1 MVRSPLGRLSRS
13 GWLAIVLAVVLGGV
27 TWWSLDSSRGLA
39 DDREAQEVVESGRLL
54 EARLTFEGGA
64 LDLLVDRMLVGIGQ
78 REPGSSEAVDAA
90 DRLTRSY
97 AEIEELATGDGRVA
111 DAASELVGALSERME
126 DDPLTGDRLDLYNA
140 VDDVRWADESATG
153 VDRLDALFELGF
165 FSSLPDHVL
174 VEALAA
180 YTVVEGYPVDPVAA
194 SLYDEVTEVLR
205 SEGGWFGES
214 PSAPLTDSEWFD
226 VEGARAEFPE
236 VTAEIEA
243 VFAAS
248 DVVAVDTWMR
258 EFGDSS
264 DSAPIPL
271 GAMLAAVADLD
282 GEMNDLIDPLVEVE
296 TEAAAARAASD
307 SDTRSTMALVALAFG
322 AAALVLLA
330 IGLVRLLRHRRSLR
344 RLSDLALNDPVT
356 GVSSRY
362 VLETSVRT
370 ALADGRHAHHV
381 VVIVDLD
388 HFKMV
393 NDAFGHAA
401 GDAVLREVGTRL
413 RTIAEALAGATTP
426 VGHSHVVRMGG
437 DEFLVAIHAPT
448 QVPMDRLTAELGA
461 ARSLPLDV
469 PVEGRLESVVPEFSF
484 GVADARG
491 PGDLDRLM
499 AAADLAS
506 YEDKTRRS
514 MGRRASDGVA
524 HLASTSD
531 HITSL

>member
-1 MVRSPLGRLSRS
+1 
-13 GWLAIVLAVVLGGV
+13 LAIVLAVLLGGL
-27 TWWSLDSSRGLA
+27 TWWSLDSSRDLA
-39 DDREAQEVVESGRLL
+39 DDREVQEVAESGRLL

-64 LDLLVDRMLVGIGQ
+64 VDLLADRMLVGIGE
-78 REPGSSEAVDAA
+78 REPGSAEAVEAA
-90 DRLTRSY
+90 DRLRRSY
-97 AEIEELATGDGRVA
+97 AEMEELATGDGRVA
-111 DAASELVGALSERME
+111 EAASQLVDVLSERME

-140 VDDVRWADESATG
+140 VDDVRWTDEGVTG

-165 FSSLPDHVL
+165 FSALPRHVL

-180 YTVVEGYPVDPVAA
+180 YTVVEGYSVDPVAA
-194 SLYDEVTEVLR
+194 ALYDEVTEVLR

-214 PSAPLTDSEWFD
+214 PSAPLTDSAWFD
-226 VEGARAEFPE
+226 VERARAAFPE
-236 VTAEIEA
+236 ATADVEA

-248 DVVAVDTWMR
+248 DVIAVDTWMR
-258 EFGDSS
+258 ELGDSS
-264 DSAPIPL
+264 VSAPIPVD
-271 GAMLAAVADLD
+271 AMLSAVADLD
-282 GEMNDLIDPLVEVE
+282 AEVSDLIDPLVAAE
-296 TEAAAARAASD
+296 TEAAAVRAQAD
-307 SDTRSTMALVALAFG
+307 SDTRSMLALVALACG

-344 RLSDLALNDPVT
+344 RLSDLALNDPVA

-362 VLETSVRT
+362 VLETSVRA
-370 ALADGRHAHHV
+370 ALADGRHGHHV

-413 RTIAEALAGATTP
+413 RTIAESMAGATTP
-426 VGHSHVVRMGG
+426 AGHSHVVRMGG

-448 QVPMDRLTAELGA
+448 EVPMDRLTAELGA
-461 ARSLPLDV
+461 ARSVPLDV
-469 PVEGRLESVVPEFSF
+469 SVEGRLESLVPEFSF
-484 GVADARG
+484 GVADVQG
-491 PGDLDRLM
+491 PGDLDGLM

-514 MGRRASDGVA
+514 MGRRASDGIA
-524 HLASTSD
+524 HLTSTSD
-531 HITSL
+531 HITSP